1 MSRVPKYSVV
11 PGSIF
16 AFVEVRLTEV
26 EDSEVLGVLVFE
38 LFTQLDF
45 PHKETESDVLT
56 FLTLSESLLR
66 FVEVLEL
73 DHKF

>member
-45 PHKETESDVLT
+45 PHKETESL
-56 FLTLSESLLR
+56 ESLSG
-66 FVEVLEL
+66 FVEFCVT
-73 DHKF
+73 DDQF